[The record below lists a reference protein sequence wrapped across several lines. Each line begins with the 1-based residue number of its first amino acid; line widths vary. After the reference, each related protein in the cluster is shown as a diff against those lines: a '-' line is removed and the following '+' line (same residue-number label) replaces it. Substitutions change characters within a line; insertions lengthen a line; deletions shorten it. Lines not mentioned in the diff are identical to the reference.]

1 MKSLH
6 KSPDHQCENIGETEK
21 RLKDELIMMLTES
34 KKKVAVCDEAH
45 QTLESS
51 LNDLQMQRD
60 NAKGLIQ
67 ETFQSYKAMLEKQ
80 KVLEWEECLF
90 TVVSIQ
96 VFSVGGGGGV
106 KKIFKIL
113 KSF

>member
-6 KSPDHQCENIGETEK
+6 KPQDHQCENISETEK
-21 RLKDELIMMLTES
+21 KLKDELSIMLAES

-45 QTLESS
+45 QKLESS

-67 ETFQSYKAMLEKQ
+67 ETFQSYKAMLEKK
-80 KVLEWEECLF
+80 KVF
-90 TVVSIQ
+90 TFSILIWKRNEKHC
-96 VFSVGGGGGV
+96 ST
-106 KKIFKIL
+106 KIL
-113 KSF
+113 SSLNMHGV

>member
-80 KVLEWEECLF
+80 KVLE
-90 TVVSIQ
+90 
-96 VFSVGGGGGV
+96 
-106 KKIFKIL
+106 
-113 KSF
+113 